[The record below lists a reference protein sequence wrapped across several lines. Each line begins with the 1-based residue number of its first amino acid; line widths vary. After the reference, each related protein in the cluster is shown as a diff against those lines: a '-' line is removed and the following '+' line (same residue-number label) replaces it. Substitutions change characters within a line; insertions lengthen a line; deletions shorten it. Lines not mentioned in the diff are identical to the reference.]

1 VADFYIEDLD
11 CVMPLLEKF
20 STKTKQRKKVRSFSD
35 LTKLKQKQGSLGQK
49 KFTAYNNSASIA
61 NLDQYI
67 NSKLSLNDK
76 LLHISGPTQGYDAF
90 GNKSKE
96 KKKRGGPLSASPQV
110 IDEENF
116 EDS

>member
-1 VADFYIEDLD
+1 
-11 CVMPLLEKF
+11 
-20 STKTKQRKKVRSFSD
+20 
-35 LTKLKQKQGSLGQK
+35 
-49 KFTAYNNSASIA
+49 
-61 NLDQYI
+61 
-67 NSKLSLNDK
+67 LNDK